1 MDNSSREANVRLQYE
16 HLMARVPEDAAEPVA
31 PLPLP
36 RPRPDSDGADD
47 DDETGLSKSEIAR
60 RR

>member
-36 RPRPDSDGADD
+36 RPRMKVVHDNDKDNRIK
-47 DDETGLSKSEIAR
+47 ELK
-60 RR
+60 